1 MAVSLE
7 PAPLE
12 PMEARSQDDLPEGPG
27 WQFEPKWDGFRCLAL
42 RRAGRVDLRAKSGKP
57 LGRYFPDIVEGLD
70 ALHERDFLLDGELAI
85 AVGTSLSFEAL
96 QLRLHPAESRVRKLA
111 AQSPAFLIAFDLLR
125 LGERDL
131 STSPLR
137 ARRSELERFHHRHS
151 GSSVL
156 RLSPATQ
163 NRATA
168 RRWLAKVGGAIDG
181 VVAKRLDEPYAP
193 GERAM
198 IKVKRLRSADCVVGG
213 FRRERGSKLVASIL
227 LGLYDEAGLLHH
239 VGFVSALAETD
250 KPALTKKLERLVGS
264 SAFSGRAPGAPSRW
278 SRERSSEWTPLRP
291 ELVVEVRYDHATG
304 DRLRHG
310 ATVLRWRPDKA
321 ARQCGL
327 DQLGHEARP
336 GVLVRG
342 LLRA

>member
-111 AQSPAFLIAFDLLR
+111 AQSPAFLIVFDLLR

>member
-111 AQSPAFLIAFDLLR
+111 AQSPAFLIVFDLLR

-336 GVLVRG
+336 GVLLRQ
-342 LLRA
+342 LLSA